1 MDDRWERIQDLFFD
15 AAALPPGQRSA
26 FLAGACGSDTAL
38 RSEVES
44 LLEAEEGAGS
54 FVESAIGRAATS
66 LAAAAAEP
74 APRTVGAYRILKEI
88 GRGGMGAV
96 YLAERAD
103 QQYHK
108 RVAIKLA
115 RFAGYGDFVH
125 ERFRHERQI
134 LASLEHQNIARLL
147 DGGETADGMPYIVM
161 EYVEGLPV
169 TGYIEA
175 HALDVRARLEL
186 FLSIAAAV
194 QYAHRFLVIHRDL
207 KPSNIL
213 VTAAGEPKLLDFGIA
228 KLLEPGALQEAIMHT
243 STGMRLLTP
252 DYASPE
258 QVRGEPVTTASDVY
272 SLGVVLYEMLSG
284 VKPHRLKD
292 YTPLEIDRAVCETET
307 ERPSTAAARTGVFHR
322 LDPELDVIV
331 LEAMHKDPARRYA
344 SVEHL
349 ADDIRRFL
357 AGLPIQARR
366 DSRAYRARKFLRRH
380 RVASAAAALLVI
392 TLAGAAGVTSWQAS
406 VARQQARR
414 AEMRFRQVRQLAN
427 RFLLDFDEQIR
438 NLEGSTP
445 ARESLVKTASEYLDS
460 LASEAGNDAEL
471 RAELATAYRKLGD
484 VQGGPR
490 GASLG
495 RSEDALKSYRKSVEI
510 GRGLFDAGVRDPS
523 LLKQIIEAERML
535 GLLEHRLD
543 QKDGDA
549 RYEKRLADST
559 LLAETLV
566 KVKPDLDSQRTLASL
581 YRELGERY
589 ADTNRATLAE
599 QRYTQALPLYE
610 KVRQLAPGARSD
622 RGVALVTQRLADA
635 KVMRGDLDSAQK
647 LYRTSFDAFAALA
660 NAPKAGQTERRGLM
674 AAHLSLG
681 ALLGDPLIPNLRL
694 TSEAIEQT
702 RAALA
707 IAERL
712 ERADP
717 ANRTAKLDLAY
728 TEAQHGRVLRSTQ
741 PESAVKHLRHAV
753 SLAADVLSTSPA
765 DRVYLRH
772 VLRYKTDLGVA
783 LAAAR
788 QAAESETILKAVTA
802 DLQGIDTPSAS
813 YDLIGAEARRELSA
827 LVRNVQPDEARRL
840 TQQALDRVEK
850 YLLDHS
856 DSLEMLHHLSLLYES
871 AAWFDS
877 SYTKKA
883 RQLWADWP
891 KHGTSGL
898 FDRRRLEEVHARP

>member
-1 MDDRWERIQDLFFD
+1 MDDRWERIQDLFID
-15 AAALPPGQRSA
+15 AAALPPEKRPV
-26 FLAGACGSDTAL
+26 FLDAACGADIGL
-38 RSEVES
+38 RAEVES

-54 FVESAIGRAATS
+54 FVESAIGRAAST
-66 LAAAAAEP
+66 LAAGTES

-103 QQYHK
+103 QQYRK

-147 DGGETADGMPYIVM
+147 DGGETEDGMPYIVM

-169 TGYIEA
+169 TGYIEQQ
-175 HALDVRARLEL
+175 ALGIRARLEL
-186 FLSIAAAV
+186 FLKIAAAV

-213 VTAAGEPKLLDFGIA
+213 VSAAGEPKLLDFGIA
-228 KLLEPGALQEAIMHT
+228 KLLEPGALNEAIMHT

-272 SLGVVLYEMLSG
+272 SLGVVLYEMLTG
-284 VKPHRLKD
+284 VKPHRIKD

-307 ERPSTAAARTGVFHR
+307 ERPSAAAARTGTFQQ
-322 LDPELDVIV
+322 LDAELDVIV

-357 AGLPIQARR
+357 TGLPIQARR

-380 RVASAAAALLVI
+380 RVASAAAALLVL

-490 GASLG
+490 AASLG
-495 RSEDALKSYRKSVEI
+495 RSEDALKSYQKSVEI
-510 GRGLFDAGVRDPS
+510 GRSLFDAGVRDPG

-535 GLLEHRLD
+535 GLLEHRLH
-543 QKDGDA
+543 KTDGDA
-549 RYEKRLADST
+549 KYEKRLTDST
-559 LLAETLV
+559 ALAEALV
-566 KVKPDLDSQRTLASL
+566 KERPDLDSLRTLASL

-589 ADTNRATLAE
+589 ADSNRATLAE
-599 QRYTQALPLYE
+599 QRYTQALPIYE
-610 KVRQLAPGARSD
+610 KVRQLAPGTRSD

-635 KVMRGDLDSAQK
+635 KVMRGDMDTALK
-647 LYRTSFDAFAALA
+647 LYRTSFDAFAAMA
-660 NAPKAGQTERRGLM
+660 KAPKAGQAERRGLM

-694 TSEAIEQT
+694 SSDAIEQT
-702 RAALA
+702 GAALS
-707 IAERL
+707 IAEHL
-712 ERADP
+712 EQADP

-728 TEAQHGRVLRSTQ
+728 TAAQYGRVLRGTQ
-741 PESAVKHLRHAV
+741 PAVAVKHLRRAV
-753 SLAADVLSTSPA
+753 ALAGDVLSTSPA

-772 VLRYKTDLGVA
+772 VLRYKTDLGVT

-788 QAAESETILKAVTA
+788 NTEESSAILKAVTA
-802 DLQGIDTPSAS
+802 DLEAIDTPSAG
-813 YDLIGAEARRELSA
+813 YELIGAEARRELAA
-827 LVRNVQPDEARRL
+827 LLRQAQPEEARQL
-840 TQQALDRVEK
+840 TRQALERVEK

-856 DSLEMLHHLSLLYES
+856 DSLEMIHHLSLLYES

-877 SYTKKA
+877 SYMKKA
-883 RQLWADWP
+883 HRLWDEWP
-891 KHGTSGL
+891 KYGASSL
-898 FDRRRLEEVHARP
+898 FDRRRLEELR

>member
-1 MDDRWERIQDLFFD
+1 MDDRWERIQDLFIE
-15 AAALPPGQRSA
+15 AAALPPEERRP
-26 FLAGACGSDTAL
+26 FLDGACGADTGL
-38 RSEVES
+38 RAEVES
-44 LLEAEEGAGS
+44 LLEAEDGAGS
-54 FVESAIGRAATS
+54 FVENAIGRAAST
-66 LAAAAAEP
+66 LAAGTES
-74 APRTVGAYRILKEI
+74 APRTVGAYRILREI

-103 QQYHK
+103 QQFQK

-147 DGGETADGMPYIVM
+147 DGGETEDGMPYIVM

-169 TGYIEA
+169 TGYIEQ
-175 HALDVRARLEL
+175 HALDIRARLEL
-186 FLSIAAAV
+186 FLKIAAAV

-213 VTAAGEPKLLDFGIA
+213 VTSTGEAKLLDFGIA
-228 KLLEPGALQEAIMHT
+228 KLLEPGALNEAIMHT

-284 VKPHRLKD
+284 VKPHRIKD

-307 ERPSTAAARTGVFHR
+307 ERPSTAAARTGTLHR
-322 LDPELDVIV
+322 LDPELDLIV

-357 AGLPIQARR
+357 TGLPIQARR

-380 RVASAAAALLVI
+380 RVASAAAALLVV

-471 RAELATAYRKLGD
+471 QAELAAAYRKLGD

-490 GASLG
+490 AASLG
-495 RSEDALKSYRKSVEI
+495 RSEDALKSYQKSVEI
-510 GRGLFDAGVRDPS
+510 GRSLFDAGVRDPG
-523 LLKQIIEAERML
+523 LLKQIIEAERGL
-535 GLLEHRLD
+535 GLLEHRLH
-543 QKDGDA
+543 KTDGDA
-549 RYEKRLADST
+549 RYEKRLTDST
-559 LLAETLV
+559 ALAEALV
-566 KVKPDLDSQRTLASL
+566 KERPDLDSLRTLASL

-589 ADTNRATLAE
+589 ADSNRATLAE
-599 QRYTQALPLYE
+599 QRYAQALPIYE
-610 KVRQLAPGARSD
+610 KVRQLAPGTRSD

-635 KVMRGDLDSAQK
+635 KVMRGDLDSALK
-647 LYRTSFDAFAALA
+647 LYRTSFEGFAAMA
-660 NAPKAGQTERRGLM
+660 RTPKAGQAERRSLM

-681 ALLGDPLIPNLRL
+681 ALLGDPLIPNLRM
-694 TSEAIEQT
+694 SSDAIEQT
-702 RAALA
+702 GAALS
-707 IAERL
+707 IAEHL
-712 ERADP
+712 EQADP

-728 TEAQHGRVLRSTQ
+728 TAAQYGRVLRGTQ
-741 PESAVKHLRHAV
+741 PAAAVKHLRRAV
-753 SLAADVLSTSPA
+753 ALAGDVLSTSPA

-772 VLRYKTDLGVA
+772 VLRYKTDLGVT

-788 QAAESETILKAVTA
+788 NTAESSTVLKAVTA
-802 DLQGIDTPSAS
+802 DLEGIDTPSAG
-813 YDLIGAEARRELSA
+813 YELIGAEARRELAA
-827 LVRNVQPDEARRL
+827 LFRQAQPDEARRL
-840 TQQALDRVEK
+840 TRQALERVEK

-856 DSLEMLHHLSLLYES
+856 DSLEMIHHLSLLYES

-877 SYTKKA
+877 SYTQKA
-883 RQLWADWP
+883 HQLWAEWP
-891 KHGTSGL
+891 KHGASSL
-898 FDRRRLEEVHARP
+898 FDRRRLEEVR